1 MKLIRDTSSRGH
13 TITAYGPGWFEV
25 AGAHI
30 ETSLIIMPD
39 RLISDWARG
48 LGSEPEPLSASQLA
62 SLAELGCAILLLGT
76 GSSQRF
82 PERHLLR
89 PILRAGMGIEIMTTP
104 AACRTYNLLASEGR
118 SVAAALLPV

>member
-1 MKLIRDTSSRGH
+1 MKLIRDTSNHGQ

-25 AGAHI
+25 AGVRI

-39 RLISDWARG
+39 RLIRDWARG
-48 LGSEPEPLSASQLA
+48 SGTGPEPFSASQLA
-62 SLAELGCAILLLGT
+62 SLAELNCAILLLGT
-76 GSSQRF
+76 GPTQRF
-82 PERHLLR
+82 PERQLLR
-89 PILRAGMGIEIMTTP
+89 PILRAGLGIEIMTTP

>member
-25 AGAHI
+25 AGVHI

-48 LGSEPEPLSASQLA
+48 FGTGPEPFSASQLA

-76 GSSQRF
+76 GPTQRS

-89 PILRAGMGIEIMTTP
+89 PILRAGMGIEVMTTP